1 MKKAE
6 SVAADLMALGSAW
19 ETAKGLFDYGR
30 TGDALDRTL
39 PSAGIRRAAIIFIA
53 AGMLTMA
60 LSVAIYVESLHFA
73 AFTLTALEEV
83 GALAKG
89 QVQPDYSTLG
99 PFALF
104 MLFTL
109 PFAFLLSLAQEGIAY
124 YGLRLTGG
132 KGGFAEQYYLSSFVA
147 LSMAMSSGIM
157 VLGPVPCVG
166 MLAFAAY
173 LLMTLYFIFIV
184 RSKAYARLHGVAH
197 LHAAL
202 VVLLSCVFVVIVG
215 SAVNAAVTGALGLPQ
230 AAMYNLSSMT
240 NSSGA

>member
-6 SVAADLMALGSAW
+6 SVAADVLSLGRAW
-19 ETAKGLFDYGR
+19 ETAKRLFDYG
-30 TGDALDRTL
+30 GADDALDKAL
-39 PSAGIRRAAIIFIA
+39 PSAGIRQAAIIFIA
-53 AGMLTMA
+53 AGL
-60 LSVAIYVESLHFA
+60 LSMVLSLAIYVESLHFA
-73 AFTLTALEEV
+73 AFTLKALSEV
-83 GALAKG
+83 GALAAG
-89 QVQPDYSTLG
+89 NIEPDYSTLR
-99 PFALF
+99 PFTLF

-109 PFAFLLSLAQEGIAY
+109 PFAFLLSLAQEGMAY

-132 KGGFAEQYYLSSFVA
+132 RGRFAEQYYLSSFVA
-147 LSMAMSSGIM
+147 LGMAMSSGIM

-184 RSKAYARLHGVAH
+184 RSRAYARLHGVAH

-202 VVLLSCVFVVIVG
+202 VVLASCIAVILVG

-230 AAMYNLSSMT
+230 AAMYNISSMA
-240 NSSGA
+240 NVSGA